1 MWLEAH
7 ICHYFRSLWG
17 SWWSLRAFLSLTGL
31 DDDEIVM
38 ATNWVIQEILT
49 HTAAAKKWNK
59 EWAGKPHPTGGVRN
73 TVSRKRIGNFVLH
86 WQQHGRYRR
95 ATTWGGP
102 HLLTTESSATQRATS
117 APLRAR
123 GRGRAEKLKPGSTII
138 SGGSGVYS
146 DSWAR
151 RFLLALGLH
160 FRSGTTDR
168 TLPPSTALICAA
180 SLLSTAPFVAQP
192 PAPRNFWFNLDEF
205 FVLLSPCGDA
215 TWEVPNGQVAMK
227 ANHLGF
233 TAVVCVSACGGFKS
247 VCY

>member
-95 ATTWGGP
+95 ATTSGRP
-102 HLLTTESSATQRATS
+102 
-117 APLRAR
+117 PLADDRVLRDAARHFGALARAR
-123 GRGRAEKLKPGSTII
+123 PWQGRKAE
-138 SGGSGVYS
+138 
-146 DSWAR
+146 AR
-151 RFLLALGLH
+151 QHHYQRWVRRLLGQLGAEV
-160 FRSGTTDR
+160 FVGPR
-168 TLPPSTALICAA
+168 PSF
-180 SLLSTAPFVAQP
+180 S
-192 PAPRNFWFNLDEF
+192 
-205 FVLLSPCGDA
+205 
-215 TWEVPNGQVAMK
+215 
-227 ANHLGF
+227 
-233 TAVVCVSACGGFKS
+233 
-247 VCY
+247 